1 MLKIETLQL
10 FSETGQKNQFFFHFL
25 FSFFSFFFF
34 YHVQSDGTESQFKHC
49 FIFFFLFCIVLFVCW
64 FQFVCLFVFHFL
76 LLLMLYLLLSFTERR
91 QVPTFNH
98 GIECSHNESGV
109 GTPEIVKSRQTLL
122 DSLAVLR

>member
-34 YHVQSDGTESQFKHC
+34 IMSKVMEPRASSNIVSF
-49 FIFFFLFCIVLFVCW
+49 FFFLFCIVLFVCW